1 MGYSENDRKIYQF
14 LISCFSGIGKISC
27 FLLLASC
34 FLLLASLSTGVLAL
48 LGSFRRRAPLA
59 ITDATNIEQSSMWQ
73 SVPANNH
80 PTHSASLRKLIL
92 LDLCSIGLI
101 KTVSGMK
108 ARANG
113 LYVSI

>member
-1 MGYSENDRKIYQF
+1 M
-14 LISCFSGIGKISC
+14 LLASCFLLLASC

-48 LGSFRRRAPLA
+48 LGSFRRCAPLA